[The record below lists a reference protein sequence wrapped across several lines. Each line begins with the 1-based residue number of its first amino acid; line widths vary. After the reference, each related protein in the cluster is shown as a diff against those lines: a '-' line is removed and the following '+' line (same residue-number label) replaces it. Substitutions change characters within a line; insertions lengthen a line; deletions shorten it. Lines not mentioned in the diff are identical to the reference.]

1 MLEGSIGLPMLAS
14 MFHAPGTADP
24 PAQPPQGVGA
34 RVVRRFSEWR
44 AALHNAVAR
53 RLRLRQPGPRARI
66 APDADNPPAL
76 VPARTPRRLRAT
88 PSAPPPGP
96 GCPDWLGW
104 LARLSARSQAAA
116 GVRQRR
122 ERRSGPLTLEEFP
135 GIAPEA
141 LAFFNTPMEECDPE
155 LLHSVFETFAELIE
169 PAMSGRSRAP
179 DVQHVFRALSSRL
192 AAVRAEAPD
201 TPPAA
206 PPEPPAS
213 ADASRNTPGMSFDPW
228 PEASPELAEAA
239 VIAATNPQETT
250 PDLPDPALPQD
261 PRGGGTRRCR
271 NPTAP
276 AASSVPPT
284 RTPRRKISPTRRR
297 PCCRHPII
305 SLKQARQGRTRRTA
319 AASRRANR
327 GARCSAAIRVSE
339 CETSCCRL
347 ANLSSPLEVTLN
359 SCHARHAC
367 CVILP
372 AQGLRRSL
380 ARRTG
385 APSWRDMHG
394 ATAWRSR
401 YAEFLQGDAGGAV
414 RDCER
419 HCHAIST
426 HRCWSPH
433 WANEA
438 ATARVQAWIATKSA
452 TT

>member
-1 MLEGSIGLPMLAS
+1 
-14 MFHAPGTADP
+14 MFHAHGTADP

-53 RLRLRQPGPRARI
+53 RLRLRQPGPRARV

-116 GVRQRR
+116 SVRQRR

-141 LAFFNTPMEECDPE
+141 LAFFNTPMDECDPE

-206 PPEPPAS
+206 PPAPAS

-228 PEASPELAEAA
+228 PETSPELAKAA
-239 VIAATNPQETT
+239 VIAATNPQKTT
-250 PDLPDPALPQD
+250 PDLPDTALPQD
-261 PRGGGTRRCR
+261 PARRRDPALPQPDGAGGIQCAADPDTAAQVQP
-271 NPTAP
+271 NAAP
-276 AASSVPPT
+276 AVLPSSDHFVKTSAPGAHAPDRSGIAPRQPRCALFRGDPGFGMRNFVLPLGKFKFSARSNISIRATPATPPVLSCLRRASGDPWRAEPA
-284 RTPRRKISPTRRR
+284 
-297 PCCRHPII
+297 RHPGEICTGPPPGGPAMLI
-305 SLKQARQGRTRRTA
+305 PAR
-319 AASRRANR
+319 
-327 GARCSAAIRVSE
+327 
-339 CETSCCRL
+339 
-347 ANLSSPLEVTLN
+347 
-359 SCHARHAC
+359 
-367 CVILP
+367 
-372 AQGLRRSL
+372 
-380 ARRTG
+380 
-385 APSWRDMHG
+385 
-394 ATAWRSR
+394 
-401 YAEFLQGDAGGAV
+401 
-414 RDCER
+414 
-419 HCHAIST
+419 
-426 HRCWSPH
+426 
-433 WANEA
+433 
-438 ATARVQAWIATKSA
+438 
-452 TT
+452 